1 MFWLRA
7 STRTFHIALSATV
20 AHFNHHEITPD
31 FVSIIWRAK
40 VEKMKRKTF
49 DKIASMIGTMLGVGL
64 LLAGALLS
72 WGGNFAAS
80 QVKDQLS
87 QQKIQF
93 PAVADL
99 AKLPPADA
107 AAMKVYAGQMM
118 TTGAQ
123 ANTYANHY
131 IKVHMGFI
139 AGGKMYEEV
148 SGEFMGKSAA
158 LAADPKNTA
167 LAAEVATL
175 GGQRTTLF
183 MGSTLRGLLG
193 FTYAFA
199 TLGSIAMI
207 ASYVAYV
214 GGIVF
219 LILALLGFAHLRRAA
234 TDSEI

>member
-1 MFWLRA
+1 
-7 STRTFHIALSATV
+7 
-20 AHFNHHEITPD
+20 
-31 FVSIIWRAK
+31 
-40 VEKMKRKTF
+40 
-49 DKIASMIGTMLGVGL
+49 MIGAMLGVGL

-87 QQKIQF
+87 QQKIEF
-93 PAVADL
+93 PAADSPAL

-131 IKVHMGFI
+131 IKVHMGFV

-148 SGEFMGKSAA
+148 SGEFMAKSAA
-158 LAADPKNTA
+158 LAADPTNKT
-167 LAAEVATL
+167 LATEVATL

-199 TLGSIAMI
+199 TLGSIALI

>member
-1 MFWLRA
+1 
-7 STRTFHIALSATV
+7 
-20 AHFNHHEITPD
+20 
-31 FVSIIWRAK
+31 
-40 VEKMKRKTF
+40 MKRKAF
-49 DKIASMIGTMLGVGL
+49 DKIASMIGAMLGIGL
-64 LLAGALLS
+64 LVAGALLS

-93 PAVADL
+93 PAANDASL
-99 AKLPPADA
+99 AKLPAADA

-131 IKVHMGFI
+131 IKVHMGYV

-158 LAADPKNTA
+158 LAADPKNAA
-167 LAAEVATL
+167 LATEVATL
-175 GGQRTTLF
+175 GGQRQTLF

-199 TLGSIAMI
+199 TLGSIALI

>member
-1 MFWLRA
+1 
-7 STRTFHIALSATV
+7 
-20 AHFNHHEITPD
+20 
-31 FVSIIWRAK
+31 
-40 VEKMKRKTF
+40 MKRKTF
-49 DKIASMIGTMLGVGL
+49 DKIASMIGAMLGIGL
-64 LLAGALLS
+64 LVAGALLS

-93 PAVADL
+93 PAASDASL
-99 AKLPPADA
+99 AKLPAADA

-131 IKVHMGFI
+131 IKVHMGYV

-158 LAADPKNTA
+158 LAADPKNAA

-175 GGQRTTLF
+175 GGQRQTLF

-199 TLGSIAMI
+199 TLGSIALI

>member
-1 MFWLRA
+1 
-7 STRTFHIALSATV
+7 
-20 AHFNHHEITPD
+20 
-31 FVSIIWRAK
+31 
-40 VEKMKRKTF
+40 MKRKAF
-49 DKIASMIGTMLGVGL
+49 DKIASMIGAMLGIGL
-64 LLAGALLS
+64 LVAGALLS

-93 PAVADL
+93 PAANDASL
-99 AKLPPADA
+99 AKLPAADA

-131 IKVHMGFI
+131 IKVHMGYV

-158 LAADPKNTA
+158 LAADPKNAA
-167 LAAEVATL
+167 LATEVATL
-175 GGQRTTLF
+175 GGQRQTLF

-199 TLGSIAMI
+199 TLGSISLI